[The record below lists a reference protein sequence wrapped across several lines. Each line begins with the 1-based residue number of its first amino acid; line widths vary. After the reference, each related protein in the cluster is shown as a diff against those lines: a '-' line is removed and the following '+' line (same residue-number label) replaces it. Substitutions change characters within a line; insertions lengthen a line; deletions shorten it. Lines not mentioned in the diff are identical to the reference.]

1 MKIYLKNFKCWTSKI
16 ITLEDNGIQLL
27 SGESGKGKSSV
38 LDALYFCLYGNM
50 QKIITHGQKS
60 CQVDIEY
67 GDLKITRSRRPNR
80 LVVVR
85 NNEDSK
91 SSEVLEDDIAQEF
104 INQTF
109 GHHFSQTSYIKQN
122 GFENFVFMSPTEKL
136 EFLEDSILKKFNVDS
151 LKTRLQSHIKRLE
164 QDINIKSGQYSTY
177 LEILNKTSAPVYV
190 EFPIKCNE
198 KTRDLI
204 IKNERTK
211 IHNFNILIKKYTK
224 KIAEA
229 KEKLYKNKT
238 LEESINSSS
247 IRIVELNR
255 QKEEYTSKLSSLKSD
270 KYLQD
275 LVSKVEKIDSYNR
288 HSKISQDLETEL
300 EIYNNKLKE
309 EIYNATNSI
318 KKVDKSQLSSMEET
332 IESLKNK
339 IKYLP
344 RINEIRS
351 DLDRIPT
358 YHKNPDPKEID
369 LLLQSNSVLQNKLDL
384 YKKTLTCPCCNIR
397 LLYRES
403 QLEKYKD
410 DEVFDCSDYTT
421 QIENN
426 KIKID
431 KIKKDIKLKE
441 KRDRLQQELS
451 LLPTIYTSPSHP
463 GSDTRPNGAGEQ
475 SDTRETQ
482 NVLIKQL
489 ETAKSQYRQI
499 MEIINENK
507 RLRQLLESNNFPSLT
522 RSRQIITTLR
532 EQLGKITKPDSV
544 VETYNREQIKNEI
557 YQIRLDMKLRK
568 EYQDNVTHIGQQ
580 LEKLT
585 LVLEEAKTQLS
596 SEKIPNIVV
605 LEKKLEDYRQDI
617 EMASKN
623 VDQIDKWAT
632 YTRDIGTY
640 KELESKV
647 GMLDRELAES
657 RKELTL
663 CQKFKTSIM
672 QAETLSI
679 QQFINTINSHV
690 QIYLDH
696 FFKTD
701 QLLVKIDTEKQMK
714 SNSKI
719 TKSQITLNMEYK
731 GYPVE
736 LTNLS
741 GGELSRLNLAFVLAL
756 SEIFQ
761 SPILMLDECMSTLDP
776 DNCFNVL
783 QTIRE
788 NYKGKVVVMIHHQIT
803 EGLFDNVVNL

>member
-1 MKIYLKNFKCWTSKI
+1 
-16 ITLEDNGIQLL
+16 
-27 SGESGKGKSSV
+27 
-38 LDALYFCLYGNM
+38 
-50 QKIITHGQKS
+50 
-60 CQVDIEY
+60 
-67 GDLKITRSRRPNR
+67 
-80 LVVVR
+80 
-85 NNEDSK
+85 
-91 SSEVLEDDIAQEF
+91 
-104 INQTF
+104 
-109 GHHFSQTSYIKQN
+109 
-122 GFENFVFMSPTEKL
+122 
-136 EFLEDSILKKFNVDS
+136 
-151 LKTRLQSHIKRLE
+151 
-164 QDINIKSGQYSTY
+164 
-177 LEILNKTSAPVYV
+177 
-190 EFPIKCNE
+190 
-198 KTRDLI
+198 
-204 IKNERTK
+204 
-211 IHNFNILIKKYTK
+211 
-224 KIAEA
+224 
-229 KEKLYKNKT
+229 
-238 LEESINSSS
+238 
-247 IRIVELNR
+247 
-255 QKEEYTSKLSSLKSD
+255 
-270 KYLQD
+270 
-275 LVSKVEKIDSYNR
+275 
-288 HSKISQDLETEL
+288 
-300 EIYNNKLKE
+300 
-309 EIYNATNSI
+309 
-318 KKVDKSQLSSMEET
+318 
-332 IESLKNK
+332 
-339 IKYLP
+339 
-344 RINEIRS
+344 
-351 DLDRIPT
+351 
-358 YHKNPDPKEID
+358 
-369 LLLQSNSVLQNKLDL
+369 
-384 YKKTLTCPCCNIR
+384 
-397 LLYRES
+397 
-403 QLEKYKD
+403 
-410 DEVFDCSDYTT
+410 
-421 QIENN
+421 
-426 KIKID
+426 
-431 KIKKDIKLKE
+431 
-441 KRDRLQQELS
+441 
-451 LLPTIYTSPSHP
+451 
-463 GSDTRPNGAGEQ
+463 
-475 SDTRETQ
+475 
-482 NVLIKQL
+482 
-489 ETAKSQYRQI
+489 

-507 RLRQLLESNNFPSLT
+507 RLRQLLESNNFQSLT

-605 LEKKLEDYRQDI
+605 LEKKLEDYRQDL

-623 VDQIDKWAT
+623 VDQIDKWTT

-663 CQKFKTSIM
+663 CQKFKTSII

-701 QLLVKIDTEKQMK
+701 QLLVKIDTEKHMK

-731 GYPVE
+731 GYPIE

-803 EGLFDNVVNL
+803 EGLFDNVVTL

>member
-122 GFENFVFMSPTEKL
+122 GFENFVFLSPTEKL

-151 LKTRLQSHIKRLE
+151 LKTRVQSHIKRLE

-238 LEESINSSS
+238 LEDSINSSS

-300 EIYNNKLKE
+300 EIYNNKLK
-309 EIYNATNSI
+309 
-318 KKVDKSQLSSMEET
+318 
-332 IESLKNK
+332 
-339 IKYLP
+339 
-344 RINEIRS
+344 
-351 DLDRIPT
+351 DL
-358 YHKNPDPKEID
+358 
-369 LLLQSNSVLQNKLDL
+369 
-384 YKKTLTCPCCNIR
+384 
-397 LLYRES
+397 
-403 QLEKYKD
+403 
-410 DEVFDCSDYTT
+410 
-421 QIENN
+421 
-426 KIKID
+426 
-431 KIKKDIKLKE
+431 
-441 KRDRLQQELS
+441 
-451 LLPTIYTSPSHP
+451 
-463 GSDTRPNGAGEQ
+463 
-475 SDTRETQ
+475 
-482 NVLIKQL
+482 
-489 ETAKSQYRQI
+489 
-499 MEIINENK
+499 
-507 RLRQLLESNNFPSLT
+507 
-522 RSRQIITTLR
+522 
-532 EQLGKITKPDSV
+532 
-544 VETYNREQIKNEI
+544 
-557 YQIRLDMKLRK
+557 KLRK
-568 EYQDNVTHIGQQ
+568 EKNLIT
-580 LEKLT
+580 
-585 LVLEEAKTQLS
+585 AM
-596 SEKIPNIVV
+596 KI
-605 LEKKLEDYRQDI
+605 
-617 EMASKN
+617 
-623 VDQIDKWAT
+623 
-632 YTRDIGTY
+632 
-640 KELESKV
+640 
-647 GMLDRELAES
+647 
-657 RKELTL
+657 
-663 CQKFKTSIM
+663 
-672 QAETLSI
+672 
-679 QQFINTINSHV
+679 
-690 QIYLDH
+690 
-696 FFKTD
+696 
-701 QLLVKIDTEKQMK
+701 
-714 SNSKI
+714 
-719 TKSQITLNMEYK
+719 
-731 GYPVE
+731 
-736 LTNLS
+736 LTNLRETNMEDGFKS
-741 GGELSRLNLAFVLAL
+741 H
-756 SEIFQ
+756 I
-761 SPILMLDECMSTLDP
+761 MTL
-776 DNCFNVL
+776 L
-783 QTIRE
+783 
-788 NYKGKVVVMIHHQIT
+788 
-803 EGLFDNVVNL
+803 